1 MLLPGGLVQKVN
13 ACVNAT
19 SCKGQREGS
28 FLGGEQEIADICITQ
43 LQAGNKEA
51 DVKELCTMMK
61 DELLDRK
68 KS

>member
-1 MLLPGGLVQKVN
+1 MQHRAKVN
-13 ACVNAT
+13 V
-19 SCKGQREGS
+19 KGASLE
-28 FLGGEQEIADICITQ
+28 ENKEIADICITQ